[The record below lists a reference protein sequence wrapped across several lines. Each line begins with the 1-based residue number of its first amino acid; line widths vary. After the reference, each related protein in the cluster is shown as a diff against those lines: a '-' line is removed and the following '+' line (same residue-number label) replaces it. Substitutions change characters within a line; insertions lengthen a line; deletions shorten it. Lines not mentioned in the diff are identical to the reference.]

1 MFRTQ
6 ELVRLLVTD
15 LDAALLQDRLGQG
28 RCRIAAGA
36 PGGGGQHRVPVAAD
50 GPDLPAGML
59 DPDAGVGEDLGEEI
73 PDVGGVHPGG
83 AEPGVDLA
91 GHRVGRDDLAQFLG
105 VDVVAGV
112 VGGLP

>member
-6 ELVRLLVTD
+6 DSSAMLVAD

-28 RCRIAAGA
+28 RGGVAAGA

-59 DPDAGVGEDLGEEI
+59 DPHAGVGEDLGEEV
-73 PDVGGVHPGG
+73 PDVGRVDPGG
-83 AEPGVDLA
+83 AQPGVDLA
-91 GHRVGRDDLAQFLG
+91 RHQ
-105 VDVVAGV
+105 
-112 VGGLP
+112 VGGMTLRSSSALTP